1 MFPDLLRLKL
11 GRLLIDVGLA
21 VSCIY
26 SLSYV
31 SRPLALEVRS
41 ATDRRRT
48 GSKLYLLFV
57 ICFPTSCA

>member
-31 SRPLALEVRS
+31 SRPLTIEVRS

-57 ICFPTSCA
+57 I